1 MNLEPSIQLKLFGYK
16 ENFNHLANLFNKA
29 NLPSKIILSGPE
41 GIGKSTF
48 AYHFIN
54 YALSVDESDA
64 YDIDKNEIF
73 TTNKSFNL
81 LNNKTHPNFFSV
93 DLIEAKKNIEISQI
107 RSMIEYT
114 NKSSFNN
121 KPRFIL
127 INNIEFLNINS
138 ANALLKVLEEPNKGV
153 FFILIHNNS
162 KKIKDTI
169 TSRCINFKLN
179 LSFNEM
185 NKISSSLI
193 NSDVYSEFNKDFI
206 NNYNTPGFYLKLL
219 DFAKTNKIDIKK
231 VTLKEFLLFIIDNN
245 LFKKNPYVK
254 KNFSIFVQLYF
265 LQLIKQVNN
274 CDYLIDLYSKFI
286 NDFNNCDKFNLD
298 YETLFLE
305 FKSKVLDG

>member
-54 YALSVDESDA
+54 YALSMDESDA

-73 TTNKSFNL
+73 STNKSFNL

-219 DFAKTNKIDIKK
+219 DFAKTNEIDIKK

>member
-54 YALSVDESDA
+54 YALSIDESDA

-73 TTNKSFNL
+73 STNKSFNL

-93 DLIEAKKNIEISQI
+93 DIIEANKNIEISQI

-121 KPRFIL
+121 KSRFIL

-185 NKISSSLI
+185 NRISSSLI

>member
-54 YALSVDESDA
+54 YALSADESDA

-73 TTNKSFNL
+73 STNKSFNL
-81 LNNKTHPNFFSV
+81 LKNKTHPNFFLV
-93 DLIEAKKNIEISQI
+93 DLVEEKRNIEIAQI

-193 NSDVYSEFNKDFI
+193 NSDVYNEFNKDFI

>member
-1 MNLEPSIQLKLFGYK
+1 
-16 ENFNHLANLFNKA
+16 
-29 NLPSKIILSGPE
+29 
-41 GIGKSTF
+41 
-48 AYHFIN
+48 
-54 YALSVDESDA
+54 
-64 YDIDKNEIF
+64 
-73 TTNKSFNL
+73 
-81 LNNKTHPNFFSV
+81 
-93 DLIEAKKNIEISQI
+93 
-107 RSMIEYT
+107 MIEYT

-127 INNIEFLNINS
+127 INNSEFLNINS

-206 NNYNTPGFYLKLL
+206 NNYTTPGFYLKLL

-298 YETLFLE
+298 YETIFLE

>member
-54 YALSVDESDA
+54 YALSMDESDA
-64 YDIDKNEIF
+64 YDIDNTEIF
-73 TTNKSFNL
+73 STNKSFNL
-81 LNNKTHPNFFSV
+81 LNNKAHPNFFSV

-169 TSRCINFKLN
+169 TSRCISFKLN

-206 NNYNTPGFYLKLL
+206 NNYTTPGFYLKLL

>member
-73 TTNKSFNL
+73 STNKSFNL
-81 LNNKTHPNFFSV
+81 LNNKTNPNFFSV

>member
-16 ENFNHLANLFNKA
+16 ENFNHLVNLFNKA

-54 YALSVDESDA
+54 YALSADESDA

-73 TTNKSFNL
+73 STNKSFNL
-81 LNNKTHPNFFSV
+81 LKNKTHPNFFLV
-93 DLIEAKKNIEISQI
+93 DLVEEKRNIEIAQI

>member
-1 MNLEPSIQLKLFGYK
+1 MNLEPSTQLKLFGYK

-54 YALSVDESDA
+54 YALSMDESDA

-73 TTNKSFNL
+73 SKNRSFYL
-81 LNNKTHPNFFSV
+81 LNNNTHPNFFYV

-127 INNIEFLNINS
+127 INNTEFLNVNS

-219 DFAKTNKIDIKK
+219 DFAKTNEIDIKK

-245 LFKKNPYVK
+245 LFKKNLYVK
-254 KNFSIFVQLYF
+254 KNLPMFVQLYF
-265 LQLIKQVNN
+265 YQLIKQLDN
-274 CDYLIDLYSKFI
+274 CNYLIDLYSKFI

>member
-16 ENFNHLANLFNKA
+16 ENFNHLANLFNKS

-54 YALSVDESDA
+54 YVLSMDESDT

-73 TTNKSFNL
+73 STNRSFNL
-81 LNNKTHPNFFSV
+81 LNNKTHPNFFYV

-127 INNIEFLNINS
+127 INNTEFLNINS

-219 DFAKTNKIDIKK
+219 DFAKTNEIDIKK

-245 LFKKNPYVK
+245 LFKKNFYVK

-265 LQLIKQVNN
+265 LQLIKQFDNY
-274 CDYLIDLYSKFI
+274 DYLIDLYSKFI

>member
-54 YALSVDESDA
+54 YALSINESDA

-73 TTNKSFNL
+73 STNKSFNL

-231 VTLKEFLLFIIDNN
+231 VTLKEFLLFIIDNS

>member
-54 YALSVDESDA
+54 YALSIDESDA

-73 TTNKSFNL
+73 STNKSFNL

-93 DLIEAKKNIEISQI
+93 DLIEEKKNIEISQI

>member
-54 YALSVDESDA
+54 YALSADESDA

-73 TTNKSFNL
+73 STNKSFNL
-81 LNNKTHPNFFSV
+81 LKNKTHPNFFLV
-93 DLIEAKKNIEISQI
+93 DLVEEKRNIEIAQI

>member
-54 YALSVDESDA
+54 YALSMDESDA

-73 TTNKSFNL
+73 STNKSFNL

-93 DLIEAKKNIEISQI
+93 DLIEEKKNIEISQI

>member
-54 YALSVDESDA
+54 YALSMDESDA

-73 TTNKSFNL
+73 STNKSFNL

-219 DFAKTNKIDIKK
+219 DFAKTNNIDIKK

-265 LQLIKQVNN
+265 LQLIKQLNN

-298 YETLFLE
+298 YETLFSE

>member
-54 YALSVDESDA
+54 YALSMDESDA
-64 YDIDKNEIF
+64 YDIDKKEIF

-179 LSFNEM
+179 LSFNEI

-193 NSDVYSEFNKDFI
+193 NSDVYSEFNEDFI

-274 CDYLIDLYSKFI
+274 YNYLIDLYSKFI

>member
-54 YALSVDESDA
+54 YALSIDESDA

-73 TTNKSFNL
+73 STNKSFNL

>member
-16 ENFNHLANLFNKA
+16 ENFNHLGNLFNKA

-54 YALSVDESDA
+54 YALSIDESDA

-73 TTNKSFNL
+73 STNKSFNL

-93 DLIEAKKNIEISQI
+93 DLIEEKKNIEISQI

-265 LQLIKQVNN
+265 LQLIKQLNN

-286 NDFNNCDKFNLD
+286 NDFNNCEKFNLD

>member
-1 MNLEPSIQLKLFGYK
+1 MNLEPSTQLKLFGYK

-54 YALSVDESDA
+54 YALSMDESDA

-73 TTNKSFNL
+73 STNKSFNL
-81 LNNKTHPNFFSV
+81 LNNNTHPNFFSV

>member
-54 YALSVDESDA
+54 YALSMDESDA

-73 TTNKSFNL
+73 SINKSFIL
-81 LNNKTHPNFFSV
+81 LNNKTHPNFFFI

-127 INNIEFLNINS
+127 INNTELLNVNS

-219 DFAKTNKIDIKK
+219 DFAKTNEIDIKK

-245 LFKKNPYVK
+245 LFKKNLYVK
-254 KNFSIFVQLYF
+254 KNLPMFVQLYF
-265 LQLIKQVNN
+265 YQLIKQLDN
-274 CDYLIDLYSKFI
+274 CNYLIDLYSKFI

-305 FKSKVLDG
+305 FKSKVLNG

>member
-54 YALSVDESDA
+54 YALSIDESDA

-73 TTNKSFNL
+73 STNKSFNL

-219 DFAKTNKIDIKK
+219 DFAKTNEIDIKK

-245 LFKKNPYVK
+245 LFKKNLYVK

-265 LQLIKQVNN
+265 LQLIKHLDNRE
-274 CDYLIDLYSKFI
+274 YLIDLYSKFI
-286 NDFNNCDKFNLD
+286 NDLNNCDKFNLD

>member
-54 YALSVDESDA
+54 YALSMDESDA

-73 TTNKSFNL
+73 STNKSFNL

-206 NNYNTPGFYLKLL
+206 NNYTTPGFYLKLL

-265 LQLIKQVNN
+265 LQLIKQLNN

>member
-1 MNLEPSIQLKLFGYK
+1 MNLEPSIQLKLFGHK
-16 ENFNHLANLFNKA
+16 EKFNHLANLFNKA

-54 YALSVDESDA
+54 YALSMDESDA
-64 YDIDKNEIF
+64 YDIDNNEIF
-73 TTNKSFNL
+73 STNKSFNL

-93 DLIEAKKNIEISQI
+93 DLIEPKKNIEISQI

-127 INNIEFLNINS
+127 INNSEFLNINS

-169 TSRCINFKLN
+169 TSRCINIKLN

-193 NSDVYSEFNKDFI
+193 NSEVYSEFNKDFI

-245 LFKKNPYVK
+245 LFKKNFYVK

-265 LQLIKQVNN
+265 LQLIKHLDNRE
-274 CDYLIDLYSKFI
+274 YLIDLYSKFI
-286 NDFNNCDKFNLD
+286 NDLNNCDKFNLD

>member
-54 YALSVDESDA
+54 YALSIDESDA

-73 TTNKSFNL
+73 STNKSFNL

-193 NSDVYSEFNKDFI
+193 NSDVYNEFNKDFI

-219 DFAKTNKIDIKK
+219 DFAKTNKIDIKNT
-231 VTLKEFLLFIIDNN
+231 TLKEFLLFIIDNN

>member
-54 YALSVDESDA
+54 YALSIDESDA

-73 TTNKSFNL
+73 STNKSFNL

-93 DLIEAKKNIEISQI
+93 DLIEEKKNIEISQI

-127 INNIEFLNINS
+127 INNTEFLNINS

>member
-54 YALSVDESDA
+54 YALSMDESDA

-73 TTNKSFNL
+73 STNKSFNL

>member
-1 MNLEPSIQLKLFGYK
+1 MNLEPSIQFKLFGYK

-54 YALSVDESDA
+54 YALSIDESDA

-73 TTNKSFNL
+73 STNKSFNL

-93 DLIEAKKNIEISQI
+93 DLIEEKKNIEISQI

>member
-54 YALSVDESDA
+54 YALSIDESDA
-64 YDIDKNEIF
+64 YNIDKNEIF
-73 TTNKSFNL
+73 STNKSFNL

-93 DLIEAKKNIEISQI
+93 DLIEEKKNIEISQI

-179 LSFNEM
+179 LSFNEI

-193 NSDVYSEFNKDFI
+193 NSDVYSEFNEDFI

-274 CDYLIDLYSKFI
+274 YNYLIDLYSKFI

>member
-1 MNLEPSIQLKLFGYK
+1 MNLEPSTQLKLFGYK

-54 YALSVDESDA
+54 YALSMDESDA

-73 TTNKSFNL
+73 STNKSFNL

-179 LSFNEM
+179 LSFNEI
-185 NKISSSLI
+185 NKIST
-193 NSDVYSEFNKDFI
+193 K
-206 NNYNTPGFYLKLL
+206 
-219 DFAKTNKIDIKK
+219 
-231 VTLKEFLLFIIDNN
+231 
-245 LFKKNPYVK
+245 
-254 KNFSIFVQLYF
+254 
-265 LQLIKQVNN
+265 LIK
-274 CDYLIDLYSKFI
+274 FHRH
-286 NDFNNCDKFNLD
+286 
-298 YETLFLE
+298 
-305 FKSKVLDG
+305 

>member
-54 YALSVDESDA
+54 YVLSMDESDA

-73 TTNKSFNL
+73 SINKSFIL
-81 LNNKTHPNFFSV
+81 LNNRTHPNFFSV

-219 DFAKTNKIDIKK
+219 DFAKTNNIDIKK

>member
-1 MNLEPSIQLKLFGYK
+1 MINKSNLQMDLYGLDKF
-16 ENFNHLANLFNKA
+16 FNEIVNLINKDI
-29 NLPSKIILSGPE
+29 LPSKILFSGPK
-41 GIGKSTF
+41 GVGKSTF
-48 AYHFIN
+48 AYHIIN
-54 YALSVDESDA
+54 YIFS
-64 YDIDKNEIF
+64 KNE
-73 TTNKSFNL
+73 TNSYNL
-81 LNNKTHPNFFSV
+81 LNKRINDENRSFKLILNKSHPNFHLI
-93 DLIEAKKNIEISQI
+93 DLIDEKKNIEIEQI
-107 RSMIEYT
+107 RNMINYT

>member
-16 ENFNHLANLFNKA
+16 ENFNHLANLFNRA
-29 NLPSKIILSGPE
+29 NLPCKIILSGPE

-54 YALSVDESDA
+54 YALSMDESDA

-73 TTNKSFNL
+73 SINKSFIL
-81 LNNKTHPNFFSV
+81 LNNRTHPNFFSV

>member
-54 YALSVDESDA
+54 YALSIDESDA
-64 YDIDKNEIF
+64 YNIDKNEIF
-73 TTNKSFNL
+73 STNKSFNL
-81 LNNKTHPNFFSV
+81 LNNNTHPNFFSV
-93 DLIEAKKNIEISQI
+93 DLIESKKYIEISQI

-219 DFAKTNKIDIKK
+219 DFAKTNEIDIKK

-245 LFKKNPYVK
+245 LFKKNLYVK
-254 KNFSIFVQLYF
+254 KNLPMFVQLYF
-265 LQLIKQVNN
+265 LQLIKQLDNR
-274 CDYLIDLYSKFI
+274 DYLIDLYSKFI

>member
-54 YALSVDESDA
+54 YALSADESDA

-73 TTNKSFNL
+73 STNKSFNL
-81 LNNKTHPNFFSV
+81 LKNKTHPNFFLV
-93 DLIEAKKNIEISQI
+93 DLVEEKRNIEIAQI

-231 VTLKEFLLFIIDNN
+231 VNLKEFLLFIIDNN

>member
-54 YALSVDESDA
+54 YALSMDESDA

-73 TTNKSFNL
+73 STNKSFNL

-179 LSFNEM
+179 LSFNEI

-265 LQLIKQVNN
+265 LQLIKQLNN